1 MLSYTFC
8 RLWPLM
14 LSYTLCRLWLLVQ
27 LFKKYFFLFFGFHL
41 HRIFKNIYMLIYP
54 FSPSFLSFSGI
65 VAHFVL
71 YLLTATLF
79 LGGFQSGGELI
90 HFLYCHKEVIL

>member
-1 MLSYTFC
+1 
-8 RLWPLM
+8 
-14 LSYTLCRLWLLVQ
+14 
-27 LFKKYFFLFFGFHL
+27 
-41 HRIFKNIYMLIYP
+41 MLIYP

-90 HFLYCHKEVIL
+90 HFLYCHKRSHTMKMAFIKYLSRIPDIKQWV